1 MSDTPKALKKVKK
14 HIDRGLIRI
23 KSTFNNTIIT
33 ITDLNGNV
41 LSTASAGQVG
51 FKHSRKSTPFAAGK
65 AAEKAC
71 QKVKS
76 TYGTNEVEIFGIGPG
91 AGFDTAVK
99 TIEDYFKIEALHEV
113 TPLPHNGC
121 KPKKVRR
128 V

>member
-1 MSDTPKALKKVKK
+1 MSDAPKTVKKVKK

-23 KSTFNNTIIT
+23 TSTFNNTIIS
-33 ITDLNGNV
+33 ITDLSGNV

-51 FKHSRKSTPFAAGK
+51 FKHSRKSTPYAAGM
-65 AAEKAC
+65 AADKAC

-76 TYGTNEVEIFGIGPG
+76 TYGMNEVEIFGIGPG

-99 TIEDYFKIEALHEV
+99 KVDEYFKIEAMHEV

-121 KPKKVRR
+121 KPKKSRR